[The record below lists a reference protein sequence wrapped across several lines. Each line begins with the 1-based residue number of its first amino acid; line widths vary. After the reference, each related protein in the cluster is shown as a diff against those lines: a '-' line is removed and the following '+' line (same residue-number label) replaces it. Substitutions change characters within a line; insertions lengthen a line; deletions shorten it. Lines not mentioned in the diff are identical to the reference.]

1 MKYSGL
7 IDCARK
13 TLQADGYAGFLKG
26 LKVNILRA
34 ILVNAA
40 ELASYD
46 QAKSTLTGHFNMKPE
61 SLYTHFLSS
70 TAAGIQQS
78 IH

>member
-1 MKYSGL
+1 
-7 IDCARK
+7 
-13 TLQADGYAGFLKG
+13 LKG
-26 LKVNILRA
+26 LNVNILRA

-61 SLYTHFLSS
+61 SLFTHFLSS
-70 TAAGIQQS
+70 TAAGKKNSYFQYKKIS
-78 IH
+78 ISKIKSQRYKSD

>member
-1 MKYSGL
+1 M
-7 IDCARK
+7 
-13 TLQADGYAGFLKG
+13 GFLKG

-46 QAKSTLTGHFNMKPE
+46 QAKSTLIGNFNMRPD

-70 TAAGIQQS
+70 TAAGMKNRSFQLKDFEIISNTKKQQWKV
-78 IH
+78 